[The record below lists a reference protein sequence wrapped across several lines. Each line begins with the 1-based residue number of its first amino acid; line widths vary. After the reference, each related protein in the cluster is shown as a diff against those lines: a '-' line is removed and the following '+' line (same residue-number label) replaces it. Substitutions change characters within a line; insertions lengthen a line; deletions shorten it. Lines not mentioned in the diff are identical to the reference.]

1 MKDYHDESY
10 RTRTFTH
17 LHTTNTHILLRTFH
31 TIIWKSSSIIRLS
44 VCLIFILHFVSNKMD
59 MNEERLV
66 LFIYSNPYNFE
77 YLKIKMSYR
86 GSNIN
91 KRRP

>member
-1 MKDYHDESY
+1 M
-10 RTRTFTH
+10 
-17 LHTTNTHILLRTFH
+17 L
-31 TIIWKSSSIIRLS
+31 RLS

-66 LFIYSNPYNFE
+66 LFIYGNPYNFE
-77 YLKIKMSYR
+77 YLEIKMSYR
-86 GSNIN
+86 GFINININ

>member
-17 LHTTNTHILLRTFH
+17 LHTKHTHSFTSFSYNNLEIKFY
-31 TIIWKSSSIIRLS
+31 IKVI
-44 VCLIFILHFVSNKMD
+44 CLFNILHFVSNKMD
-59 MNEERLV
+59 MNEERRV
-66 LFIYSNPYNFE
+66 LFICSNPYNFE

-86 GSNIN
+86 GFYQ
-91 KRRP
+91 

>member
-17 LHTTNTHILLRTFH
+17 LHTTNTHILLRAFH
-31 TIIWKSSSIIRLS
+31 TLIWKSISILRLS
-44 VCLIFILHFVSNKMD
+44 VCLIFILHFVSNKTD
-59 MNEERLV
+59 MNEETLV
-66 LFIYSNPYNFE
+66 LFINSNPCNFE

-86 GSNIN
+86 AFYQ
-91 KRRP
+91 